1 MSRTPTPDYSQ
12 LLLKTLLKNTG
23 RSRESDT
30 NPSIL
35 AVCTI
40 VVRHGTRS
48 TDTRTANADY
58 TAKDARQ
65 YRRFIQPLSSHSGTP
80 LKIII
85 ADGLAASALDLLT
98 AEGWDIDAS
107 TGRSPEQLA
116 GDLAHADALIV
127 RSATKVTASLIAAAP
142 RLRVIARAGT
152 GVDNVDIA
160 AASERGIVVMNAPG
174 ANSISVAELAL
185 GLILALARHVSAADA
200 AMKQGKWEKKKFLG
214 EEIREKTLGLAGL
227 GRIGQEV
234 ARRAAAFGMRII
246 AHDPFI
252 SEQVAADLGVELVS
266 LDDLFGRA
274 DYLSLHMPSNE
285 KTRHLVNADRL
296 ARAKKGIRIV
306 NTARGDLIDETA
318 LADAI
323 EAGQVAGAALD
334 VFQTEP
340 PPDSRLQTL
349 PQVVA
354 TPHIAA
360 STREGQELVGVE
372 TAAAVRDFLRDGI
385 IRNAVNFPSISAEE
399 FGRLRPFVGLGER
412 LGAFL
417 AQMNDGRAQTL
428 GVRYYGGLAEG
439 RNDMI
444 VSAVLVGLFKP
455 ILSSGVTLVNARSVA
470 AARGMEVIE
479 SRSSRPRNYTN
490 LLSIKLHT
498 SDEEHWVEGAV
509 FERTSPRLVLVDGIA
524 VEAPLE
530 GTMIVIRNNDQPG
543 VIGEVG
549 TILGRHRVNIANF
562 ALGREG
568 ANAIG
573 VVIVDETTPIPASVL
588 DDLRKVKAIREA
600 RIVRV

>member
-1 MSRTPTPDYSQ
+1 MR
-12 LLLKTLLKNTG
+12 
-23 RSRESDT
+23 
-30 NPSIL
+30 
-35 AVCTI
+35 I
-40 VVRHGTRS
+40 VV
-48 TDTRTANADY
+48 AD
-58 TAKDARQ
+58 DL
-65 YRRFIQPLSSHSGTP
+65 PV
-80 LKIII
+80 
-85 ADGLAASALDLLT
+85 SALDLLR
-98 AEGWDIDAS
+98 AEGWEVDAR
-107 TGRSPEQLA
+107 TGRAPEQLA
-116 GDLAHADALIV
+116 GDVAEADAIVV
-127 RSATKVTASLIAAAP
+127 RSTTKVTSQLIAAAP

-152 GVDNVDIA
+152 GVDNVDVA
-160 AASERGIVVMNAPG
+160 AASARGIVVMNAPG
-174 ANSISVAELAL
+174 ANSVSVAELAI

-214 EEIREKTLGLAGL
+214 EEIRDKTLGLAGL

-234 ARRAAAFGMRII
+234 ARRAAVFGMRII

-252 SEQVAADLGVELVS
+252 SEQVAGDLGVELVS
-266 LDDLFGRA
+266 LDDLFARA
-274 DYLSLHMPSNE
+274 NYLSLHMPSNE

-296 ARAKKGIRIV
+296 ARARKGIRII
-306 NTARGDLIDETA
+306 NTARGDLIDECA

-340 PPDSRLQTL
+340 PLDLRLQTL

-372 TAAAVRDFLRDGI
+372 TAAALRDFLRDGI

-399 FGRLRPFVGLGER
+399 FTRLRPFVELGER

-417 AQMNDGRAQTL
+417 AQMNDSRAHTL
-428 GVRYYGGLAEG
+428 SVRYYGGLVEG
-439 RNDMI
+439 RNDVI
-444 VSAVLVGLFKP
+444 VNAALVGLFKP

-470 AARGMEVIE
+470 GDRGIEIIE
-479 SRSSRPRNYTN
+479 SRSSRPRNYTD
-490 LLSIKLHT
+490 LLSVKLHT
-498 SDEEHWVEGAV
+498 SDGERWVEGAV

-543 VIGEVG
+543 VIGEIG

-573 VVIVDETTPIPASVL
+573 VVIVDETSPIPESVL